1 MTPEAAPRT
10 RARPARLIGTLV
22 TLALLFYL
30 LARHWGEIANAL
42 ARLGAE
48 ILVLGLVLIG
58 LSRVAVAARWA
69 VLLRGAA
76 APLRPGQALRL
87 TFAGLFAS
95 NFLPTTVGGDV
106 VRLAGGMA
114 LGVESAV
121 CTASLVAD
129 RVVGA
134 TGMLVALPFGLQA
147 LWSATGSPLV
157 AWGAAAVSPED
168 GWWRRAWRKALG
180 FGRRLLAAMA
190 GWLRRPRALAAAL
203 AFTWLHMGLLFAT
216 LWLLLRA
223 MDEPVS
229 FLRVG
234 GLWSLVYY
242 VSLLPF
248 SLNGLGIQ
256 ELSLT
261 VVMTRLGGISLEA
274 ALALA
279 VLVRVLYML
288 ASLPGAIFLP
298 GVLPGRGGSPPSAG
312 ARGARSG

>member
-10 RARPARLIGTLV
+10 RGRSARLIGTFV

-30 LARHWGEIANAL
+30 LARHWAEIADAL

-48 ILVLGLVLIG
+48 TLVLGLVLIG
-58 LSRVAVAARWA
+58 LSRVAVAVRWA
-69 VLLRGAA
+69 VLLRGAG
-76 APLRPGQALRL
+76 APLAPGQALRL

-95 NFLPTTVGGDV
+95 NFLPTTIGGDV

-114 LGVESAV
+114 LGVEGAV
-121 CTASLVAD
+121 CAASLVAD

-147 LWSATGSPLV
+147 LWSAAGLPLV

-190 GWLRRPRALAAAL
+190 AWLRRPQALAAAL
-203 AFTWLHMGLLFAT
+203 AFTWLHMALLFAT

-223 MDEPVS
+223 MDEPVD

-261 VVMTRLGGISLEA
+261 VVMTRLGGVSMEA

-288 ASLPGAIFLP
+288 ASLPGAVFLP
-298 GVLPGRGGSPPSAG
+298 GVLPARGGSPPSAG
-312 ARGARSG
+312 PHSG

>member
-1 MTPEAAPRT
+1 MAD
-10 RARPARLIGTLV
+10 
-22 TLALLFYL
+22 
-30 LARHWGEIANAL
+30 AL
-42 ARLGAE
+42 ARLGAGP
-48 ILVLGLVLIG
+48 LVLGLVLIC
-58 LSRVAVAARWA
+58 LSRIAVAGRWA
-69 VLLRGAA
+69 VLLKGVG
-76 APLRPGQALRL
+76 APLKPGQALRL

-114 LGVESAV
+114 LGIESAV
-121 CTASLVAD
+121 CAASLVAD

-147 LWSATGSPLV
+147 LWSAAGASLV
-157 AWGAAAVSPED
+157 AGGAAVVSSGD
-168 GWWRRAWRKALG
+168 GWWRRARGKVLA
-180 FGRRLLAAMA
+180 FARRLLVTMA
-190 GWLRRPRALAAAL
+190 SWLRRPRALAAAL
-203 AFTWLHMGLLFAT
+203 GFTWLHMGLLFAT
-216 LWLLLRA
+216 LWLLLKA
-223 MDEPVS
+223 MGEPLG

-261 VVMTRLGGISLEA
+261 VVMTRLGGVSTEA

-279 VLVRVLYML
+279 VLVRTLYML
-288 ASLPGAIFLP
+288 ASVPGAVFLP
-298 GVLPGRGGSPPSAG
+298 GLLAGRREPSA
-312 ARGARSG
+312 SGGGPASPMD